1 MYHEETGLCCQA
13 LQQKLV

>member
-1 MYHEETGLCCQA
+1 MYHEETGLYCQA

>member
-1 MYHEETGLCCQA
+1 MYHEEAGLCCQA